1 MEAELFREINGRF
14 LLNELG
20 DPTFLFHL
28 FKENTTLHDIS
39 KLEEF
44 FIIQFSNIPINSLLQ
59 FYRLKYRRS
68 LEGPPNARDAIKA
81 LNALRI
87 REMRL

>member
-28 FKENTTLHDIS
+28 FKENTTLHDIF
-39 KLEEF
+39 KFEEL
-44 FIIQFSNIPINSLLQ
+44 FIIQFWNIPVDSLLQ
-59 FYRLKYRRS
+59 PDFRRFT
-68 LEGPPNARDAIKA
+68 GT
-81 LNALRI
+81 
-87 REMRL
+87 MRTLDLPIISN